1 VDIVGGINSAPVVD
15 LALIIGLGLFFFL
28 GVLQGAIR
36 RLIGIGSI
44 MVAFLLAANMRD
56 TVGGMLTQNWT
67 QFDVGYNH
75 LLAFVIVFVVAAVA
89 FMIVTQGLYKR
100 TDISADHPIID
111 DVVGGLLGLVQGLII
126 LTIIVTILGSYP
138 LPPARPGDVDQLRA
152 VQDMILNQ
160 SHIAAAIK
168 SGIVPAF
175 VHILGVLL
183 PADLVSI
190 FP

>member
-1 VDIVGGINSAPVVD
+1 VDIVGAIRSAPVVD
-15 LALIIGLGLFFFL
+15 LALIVGLGFFFFL

-56 TVGGMLTQNWT
+56 TVGGLLAQNWT

-75 LLAFVIVFVVAAVA
+75 LLAFVIVFLVAAAA
-89 FMIVTQGLYKR
+89 FTIVTQGFYKR

-111 DVVGGLLGLVQGLII
+111 DIVGGLLGLVQGLII
-126 LTIIVTILGSYP
+126 LTIVVTILGSYP
-138 LPPARPGDVDQLRA
+138 LPPARPGDVDQLRS

-160 SHIAAAIK
+160 SHIAAWLK

-183 PADLVSI
+183 PPDLVST

>member
-1 VDIVGGINSAPVVD
+1 MDVINGAPVVD
-15 LALIIGLGLFFFL
+15 LVLLVGLGAFFFL

-56 TVGGMLTQNWT
+56 TVGDLLAQNWT
-67 QFDVGYNH
+67 QFDSGYNH

-89 FMIVTQGLYKR
+89 FMIVTQGFYKR
-100 TDISADHPIID
+100 TDLSAEHPIVD
-111 DVVGGLLGLVQGLII
+111 DVVGGLLGLLQGLLVLAIV
-126 LTIIVTILGSYP
+126 VTILATYP
-138 LPPARPGDVDQLRA
+138 LPPARSGDVTQLRA
-152 VQDMILNQ
+152 VQDAILNQ
-160 SHIAAAIK
+160 SHIAA
-168 SGIVPAF
+168 GIRSAVVPAF

-183 PADLVSI
+183 PGDLVST